1 MATLVLTAVG
11 GAIGGPAGAAIGGLL
26 GQRVDR
32 AVLAP
37 RGRQGPRLTD
47 LKVQTSSYG
56 TAIPRVFGTMRVAGC
71 VIWSTDLIETRQD
84 GRAGKGQPVT
94 TSYSYAAS
102 FAVALSAR
110 PVAGVGRIWA
120 DGKLLRGAAGDWKT
134 QTGFRLHHGS
144 EDQAPDPLI
153 ASHEADA
160 PAHRG
165 IAYAV
170 FEALQLADFGSR
182 IPSLT
187 FEVIGDATPPR
198 AGDVMRALGEGA
210 IVGAGPDDPV
220 AGYAASGDSVAG
232 AVAALATM
240 TGAWMVPD
248 GAATRIGRATG
259 APLVLDPDAT
269 LREAR
274 LPVEAVPAAL
284 SLSHYDPARDYQ
296 IGVQR
301 ALGTGGGWREE
312 AIELPV
318 ALEAARARQVADDL
332 IRERERSRRS
342 RKAVLDATAI
352 AIAPGTAV
360 RSDGALWR
368 VTRAAVE
375 GWRVTLD
382 LTPLGAGGALPPL
395 PADPGRVAAARDEPI
410 GATRIEIAELPPL
423 DEAPVTEPR
432 LAIFAAGE
440 APGWRC
446 AAVTVSGDGGASW
459 TAIGA
464 TAAPATLGRLA
475 AALPAGGTAIEDRAR
490 VIELVL
496 AHEGMTLASAD
507 AAAIDRGA
515 NLALIGDELIQFR
528 DAVQVDA
535 TRWRLSGWWRGCR
548 GTAATAHPGGTRF
561 VLIERGAAISLPL
574 PGALPGES
582 VRIAAAGVG
591 DGAQAAIASAAIDGR
606 SCTPPPP
613 VQLRAARTADGG
625 LRLTWTRRSRLGW
638 RWRDGDDVPLGE
650 EREGYRIAVADQA
663 GATIATRSSDGPQ
676 LVLSAAEVPA
686 GAVTVAV
693 RQQGTYALS
702 SPAILNL

>member
-11 GAIGGPAGAAIGGLL
+11 GAIGGPVGAAIGGLL

-56 TAIPRVFGTMRVAGC
+56 TAIPKVFGTMRVAGC

-110 PVAGVGRIWA
+110 PIAGVGRIWA

-134 QTGFRLHHGS
+134 QTGFRLHDGG
-144 EDQAPDPLI
+144 EDQVADPLI

-170 FEALQLADFGSR
+170 FEELALADFGNR

-187 FEVIGDATPPR
+187 FEVIGDAVPPR

-210 IVGAGPDDPV
+210 ITGTGPDDPV

-248 GAATRIGRATG
+248 GAATRIDRATG
-259 APLVLDPDAT
+259 APLVLDPDAA

-274 LPVEAVPAAL
+274 LPVEAVPATL
-284 SLSHYDPARDYQ
+284 SLSHYDPARDYH
-296 IGVQR
+296 IGVQQAR
-301 ALGTGGGWREE
+301 GTGGGWREE
-312 AIELPV
+312 AVELPV
-318 ALEAARARQVADDL
+318 ALDATRARQVADEM
-332 IRERERSRRS
+332 IRARERSRRS
-342 RKAVLDATAI
+342 RTAVLDATAV

-360 RSDGALWR
+360 ESDGALWR

-382 LTPLGAGGALPPL
+382 LTPLGTGAALPPP
-395 PADPGRVAAARDEPI
+395 PADPGRVVAAPDTRI

-423 DEAPVTEPR
+423 DDAPVTEPR

-440 APGWRC
+440 APGWRH
-446 AAVTVSGDGGASW
+446 AAVTVSRDGGASW

-464 TAAPATLGRLA
+464 TAAPAILGRLA
-475 AALPAGGTAIEDRAR
+475 TALPAGSGAIEDRAR
-490 VIELVL
+490 TIEVVL

-528 DAVQVDA
+528 DAVPIDA

-548 GTAATAHPGGTRF
+548 GTTPAAHPGGTRF
-561 VLIERGAAISLPL
+561 VLIERAAVLPL
-574 PGALPGES
+574 PLAGAAAGEI
-582 VRIAAAGVG
+582 VRIVAAGVG
-591 DGAQAAIASAAIDGR
+591 DGAQAAMASVVVDGR
-606 SCTPPPP
+606 SCAPPPP
-613 VQLRAARTADGG
+613 VQLRAMREADGG
-625 LRLTWTRRSRLGW
+625 LRLAWTRRSRLGW
-638 RWRDGDDVPLGE
+638 RWRDGEDAPLGE
-650 EREGYRIAVADQA
+650 EREGYRIALADRG
-663 GATIATRSSDGPQ
+663 GATIATWASDAPQ
-676 LVLSAAEVPA
+676 LVLTAAEVPA

-693 RQQGTYALS
+693 RQQGTYGLS
-702 SPAILNL
+702 PPATLSL